1 MRSILNWIEVF
12 NDFNIDKIFN
22 WEYLISSDNS
32 EGKEFFAYIRKCLLV
47 PIAIRDCVALIAIF
61 CN

>member
-1 MRSILNWIEVF
+1 MTLLNITFLAE
-12 NDFNIDKIFN
+12 NIVEGLI
-22 WEYLISSDNS
+22 ISSDNS
-32 EGKEFFAYIRKCLLV
+32 GGKDFFAYLYNKCLLV